1 MSTVELIAPAVPV
14 ETDRSVPF
22 KVRGGF
28 EEYVSGRG
36 YVKRSRTYKVHVPV
50 YGWDVA
56 VRAFR
61 IDNREW
67 VRLEGGEGFYCP
79 EPSLSDGMREE
90 LFHLHM
96 GEERLL
102 EHVNR
107 LVAHMIVV
115 DGVVYRRESVPVLQ
129 VDSDKTVNVFGQRDG
144 ITFAWPT
151 SDGVFLP
158 LTAKREALALASRLA
173 GEEVTALRHGYVPV
187 DVEIIDPTGLE
198 TLTDLN
204 VEHLANLF
212 ALFNTAGAA
221 VADIAGSGWRSRLTG
236 NREALVRARD
246 ALDALLAAA

>member
-36 YVKRSRTYKVHVPV
+36 RVHRSRTYKVQVPV

-61 IDNREW
+61 VGNREW

-79 EPSLSDGMREE
+79 EPSLSAGMCEE

-96 GEERLL
+96 SEERLL

-144 ITFAWPT
+144 ITFAWPGE
-151 SDGVFLP
+151 DGVFLP
-158 LTAKREALALASRLA
+158 LSAKREALALANLLA
-173 GEEVTALRHGYVPV
+173 GEEVTQVRKGWAPV
-187 DVEIIDPTGLE
+187 DVEVIDLTGLE
-198 TLTDLN
+198 TISDLD
-204 VEHLANLF
+204 VQRLGDLC
-212 ALFNTAGAA
+212 ALFDAA
-221 VADIAGSGWRSRLTG
+221 SEAVHSIMGSGRCSGLSG
-236 NREALVRARD
+236 SREAMQRARD